1 MNAKLVAGCKDINV
15 VCTKVRWW
23 RDDRH
28 LLHTRCH
35 RGNRR
40 HQDGGWISGSS
51 SWDTDS
57 DSSEWN
63 ITLPLLD
70 SRFAGHFNI
79 LMENRPLEMQN
90 VVPNT
95 PDALKE
101 FRIRLLVR
109 FFQLFLCH
117 SELVRPILASV
128 DLRRVFKNCLKA
140 PISDVDANL
149 FNNLLGRQRCSKNLD
164 RLFSTRL
171 ADHIASWAEFGA

>member
-63 ITLPLLD
+63 ITLPHLD

-117 SELVRPILASV
+117 SEIKYRS
-128 DLRRVFKNCLKA
+128 
-140 PISDVDANL
+140 
-149 FNNLLGRQRCSKNLD
+149 
-164 RLFSTRL
+164 
-171 ADHIASWAEFGA
+171 